1 MQNFLDAVCFHL
13 ARYAVDLAV
22 GGTLLLVGL
31 LYTWYHN
38 LR

>member
-1 MQNFLDAVCFHL
+1 MQNFLNAVCFHL

-22 GGTLLLVGL
+22 GCILLLAAAF
-31 LYTWYHN
+31 YTWHDN